1 MKKPTINKRL
11 GEYNIV
17 SGTFTEHNVE
27 KLYGGRKGQLN
38 WFELNA
44 VLPLRGEQQVLK
56 MLEDEVT
63 KHKRTSFIVRLHQ
76 RYTTLRAQRERKEL
90 LERAS
95 Q

>member
-1 MKKPTINKRL
+1 M
-11 GEYNIV
+11 
-17 SGTFTEHNVE
+17 
-27 KLYGGRKGQLN
+27 N

-44 VLPLRGEQQVLK
+44 ILPLRSETQVQK

-63 KHKRTSFIVRLHQ
+63 KHKRVSFIVRLHQ

-90 LERAS
+90 LERAA

>member
-1 MKKPTINKRL
+1 M
-11 GEYNIV
+11 
-17 SGTFTEHNVE
+17 
-27 KLYGGRKGQLN
+27 N

-44 VLPLRGEQQVLK
+44 ILPLRNETQVQK

-63 KHKRTSFIVRLHQ
+63 KHKRATFIVRLHQ

-90 LERAS
+90 LKRAA